1 MEQLELFNGRPVDV
15 STRLP
20 KEIRSYDLLDHLNI
34 DYVRVDHKPHASIEG
49 CEAVDTI
56 LQIAMCKNLF
66 LCNRQESNFYL
77 LMMPGHKKFVTKELS
92 AQLGVARLSFAK
104 ETYMEDFLDITPG
117 SVSIMGLMN
126 DTENHVQLLVDEEV
140 LKKAYFGCHP
150 CRNTSSLR
158 IKTEDIVKVF
168 LPEVHHEMI
177 VVQLPSYGY

>member
-117 SVSIMGLMN
+117 SVSVLGLVN
-126 DTENHVQLLVDEEV
+126 DTTHRVQLLIDEDIIKEPYV
-140 LKKAYFGCHP
+140 ACHP
-150 CRNTSSLR
+150 CINTTSLR
-158 IKTEDIVKVF
+158 LKTSDLLEKLLPAMDHEPIIVRLGG
-168 LPEVHHEMI
+168 LPC
-177 VVQLPSYGY
+177 